1 MKTVRNTPLQCF
13 IRFLPGFN
21 CHVSL
26 LVHAVCTRKKNS
38 LRVPWEKQTREKP
51 NQRRRPGCAV
61 GPFTLL
67 RKPATRCPCSP
78 AQDVRPQPLLRSPSA
93 GRRPPPSVSPSAGR
107 RPPPS
112 APAQAAGLATFA
124 DRREQFVTFGCKLVS
139 ASDQQM
145 HIFGCSQST

>member
-1 MKTVRNTPLQCF
+1 MKTVRNTPLQRF

-38 LRVPWEKQTREKP
+38 LRSSCSV
-51 NQRRRPGCAV
+51 V

-67 RKPATRCPCSP
+67 RKPTARCPCSP

-93 GRRPPPSVSPSAGR
+93 GRRS
-107 RPPPS
+107 PPS

-124 DRREQFVTFGCKLVS
+124 DRREQFGTFGCKLLVI

-145 HIFGCSQST
+145 HIWMFSVNIA